1 MVLVSLLAVAGCFA
15 VLSVLN
21 LHGNGIRRNRLFLI
35 GDYIFHLIA
44 ILTNQGGSRDIQI
57 YPLNELK
64 KLIDFIVGEVFT
76 LPNHLAKLP
85 FRLTASAWCLLAL
98 VMVNVYSGTLTAHLT
113 ARKMSTPPKDAF
125 EIIEKGILAYLIIDD
140 GIGRELILVR
150 L

>member
-57 YPLNELK
+57 YPGQIAFPLN
-64 KLIDFIVGEVFT
+64 
-76 LPNHLAKLP
+76 
-85 FRLTASAWCLLAL
+85 R
-98 VMVNVYSGTLTAHLT
+98 
-113 ARKMSTPPKDAF
+113 
-125 EIIEKGILAYLIIDD
+125 
-140 GIGRELILVR
+140 VR
-150 L
+150 LVPVSIGYGKRVQWHAHGPSDRA